1 MATAS
6 PRTSSRGKQLSFA
19 AIILCALI
27 LLAIFMPNYFQNLQQ
42 ATAPFVDQDQA
53 SIEAQRA
60 PDSYGKNMLLQTF
73 SATGNVQYQVQA
85 ASMQQYLGDKSTNL
99 QTPLIT
105 LNNEGSSPWI
115 IKANDGL
122 IKPSNDGLAAS
133 EKVLILNGA
142 VSVTQNLSGND
153 FVRLRSEA
161 LTVYPDSQTARTEH
175 TVIVETSAF
184 RTQALGVL
192 IDLSSGRI
200 EFPKNPHQRVR
211 STIMPTPDLST
222 VSVLSAPLAQ
232 KSEYSGLKQ
241 LHGSA
246 DA

>member
-53 SIEAQRA
+53 SIEAQRT

-105 LNNEGSSPWI
+105 LNNEGNSPWI
-115 IKANDGL
+115 IKANDGQ
-122 IKPSNDGLAAS
+122 I
-133 EKVLILNGA
+133 
-142 VSVTQNLSGND
+142 
-153 FVRLRSEA
+153 RSA
-161 LTVYPDSQTARTEH
+161 RWLT
-175 TVIVETSAF
+175 AF
-184 RTQALGVL
+184 
-192 IDLSSGRI
+192 I
-200 EFPKNPHQRVR
+200 
-211 STIMPTPDLST
+211 
-222 VSVLSAPLAQ
+222 
-232 KSEYSGLKQ
+232 YY
-241 LHGSA
+241 
-246 DA
+246 

>member
-1 MATAS
+1 MATAF
-6 PRTSSRGKQLSFA
+6 PRTSSRGKQFSFA

-53 SIEAQRA
+53 SIEAQRT

-73 SATGNVQYQVQA
+73 SASGNVRYQVQA
-85 ASMQQYLGDKSTNL
+85 ESMQQYLGDKSTNL

-105 LNNEGSSPWI
+105 LSNQGSSPWI

-122 IKPSNDGLAAS
+122 IKPSDDDWAAS
-133 EKVLILNGA
+133 EKALILNGA
-142 VSVTQNLSGND
+142 VSVTQSLGSKD

-161 LTVYPDSQTARTEH
+161 LTVYPDSQTARTED

-200 EFPKNPHQRVR
+200 EFPKNPYQRVR
-211 STIMPTPDLST
+211 STITPTPELST
-222 VSVLSAPLAQ
+222 LPALSAPFAQ
-232 KSEYSGLKQ
+232 KSESGGLKQ
-241 LHGSA
+241 PHGST

>member
-1 MATAS
+1 MAASS
-6 PRTSSRGKQLSFA
+6 PRTSFRGKQISLA
-19 AIILCALI
+19 AITLCALI

-53 SIEAQRA
+53 SIEAQRT

-105 LNNEGSSPWI
+105 LNNEGNSPWI

-122 IKPSNDGLAAS
+122 IKPSSDGLAAS

-142 VSVTQNLSGND
+142 VSVAQNLSGND

-222 VSVLSAPLAQ
+222 LSVLSAPLAQ

>member
-6 PRTSSRGKQLSFA
+6 PQTVSRGKQLRFA
-19 AIILCALI
+19 AITLCALI

-42 ATAPFVDQDQA
+42 VTAPFLDEDQTAKD
-53 SIEAQRA
+53 AQRT
-60 PDSYGKNMLLQTF
+60 PDSYGENMLLQTF
-73 SATGNVQYQVQA
+73 SASGNVRYQVQA
-85 ASMQQYLGDKSTNL
+85 ESMQQYLGDKSTNL

-105 LNNEGSSPWI
+105 LSNQGSSPWI

-122 IKPSNDGLAAS
+122 IKPSDDDWAAS
-133 EKVLILNGA
+133 EKALILNGA
-142 VSVTQNLSGND
+142 VSVTQSLGSKD

-161 LTVYPDSQTARTEH
+161 LTVYPDSQTARTED

-200 EFPKNPHQRVR
+200 EFPKNPYQRVR
-211 STIMPTPDLST
+211 STITPTPELST
-222 VSVLSAPLAQ
+222 LPALSAPFAQ
-232 KSEYSGLKQ
+232 KSESGGLKQ
-241 LHGSA
+241 PHGST